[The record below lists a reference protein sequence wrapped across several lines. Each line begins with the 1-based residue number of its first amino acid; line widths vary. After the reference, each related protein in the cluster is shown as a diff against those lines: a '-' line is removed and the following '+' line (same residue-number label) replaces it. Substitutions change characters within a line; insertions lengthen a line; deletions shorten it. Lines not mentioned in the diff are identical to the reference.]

1 MSAPQNSGPVRTL
14 ADVLEE
20 ELAGKLLADPGPPKT
35 AAAENERL
43 KTIYPR
49 IHAAPAR
56 SALCFS
62 GGGIRSAS
70 FGLGVLQGLARAKLL
85 GCFDYVSTVS
95 GGGYLGGWLS
105 AWIHHEAETAAKTAA
120 GPPAP
125 TAARD
130 EVIRKL
136 SNAADTAPTAPEWPP
151 IHFLRAFANYL
162 SPKLGLLSADT
173 WALVATF
180 LRNMLLNW
188 LVLIPLVLAGLMIT
202 RVFMAAVLSRTPAG
216 WDTACW
222 WIAAVL
228 LGISTAYG
236 ALDMPTTGSGHRSE
250 SKFLLFRLLPLLG
263 GSFAVVLGWAWRY
276 NALQAPLAAPDVG
289 ELLFLFGVPAVI
301 GAVGGAV
308 AARTRSGSSRDPG
321 RFLSWKKA
329 THLVAILGC
338 TALGAIVLRW
348 IAVTWFPTPT
358 LGKQTLHYVC
368 YAPSLLLAV
377 FLLLNFLFA
386 GLSSWNTEDED
397 REWWG
402 RSSGWLL
409 LAALALA
416 IQGTLVFWG
425 PYWLQILQQKAESLS
440 VVLGWFGIS
449 GGVSGVFAALRGFS
463 ADTAA
468 KSPNS
473 TSSTT
478 RLHIGA
484 IVFLIVL
491 VVLLAI
497 CTDVL
502 AGDAY
507 TLTFF
512 GRDGAFN
519 PAALMPWALTVVL
532 IGLGLLMGWFINVNK
547 FSLHTMYRNRLIRC
561 FLGASRPDRQPHPF
575 TGFDPRDNLK
585 MKDLVAG
592 KPLHIVNIALNM
604 VATKNLAWQERMAR
618 SFTVSRLHSGAPGIG
633 YQPSASYGEGISL
646 GTAITIS
653 GAAANPNQGY
663 HSSPLIALLMTL
675 FNVRLGWWLGN
686 PGEPGRA
693 VWQKNGPAFAAG
705 PLVSEAV
712 GKTTDDYKYVNL
724 SDGGHFENL
733 GIYEMVQ
740 RRCRQIVAVD
750 GGQDGDYVF
759 EDLGNAI
766 RKIRIDLGI
775 RIEIALKYIAPK
787 TAGERLLYCAVGRIF
802 YGDVDAGGAIGQLIY
817 VKPVLTGREPADVL
831 NYGAAHPGFPHE
843 STADQFFSES
853 QLESYRM
860 LGAYAFEQIRGETW
874 SGGEPEEARLGKLF
888 ERVAQYTTVPAGDAT
903 AA

>member
-1 MSAPQNSGPVRTL
+1 MSVPTNNGPVRTL

-20 ELAGKLLADPGPPKT
+20 ELAGSLLADPSPRTPT
-35 AAAENERL
+35 EENERL
-43 KTIYPR
+43 KAIHAR
-49 IHAAPAR
+49 IHAAPPR

-105 AWIHHEAETAAKTAA
+105 AWIHHEAEVLSATPC
-120 GPPAP
+120 PPAP
-125 TAARD
+125 SAARD

-136 SNAADTAPTAPEWPP
+136 STPADTAPTAPEWPP
-151 IHFLRAFANYL
+151 VHFLRAFSNYL

-188 LVLIPLVLAGLMIT
+188 LVLIPLALAALMIP
-202 RVFMAAVLSRTPAG
+202 RVFMAAVLSRTPDG
-216 WDTACW
+216 WDSACW
-222 WIAAVL
+222 WSAAVL

-236 ALDMPTTGSGHRSE
+236 ALDMPTTGSGQRSE
-250 SKFLLFRLLPLLG
+250 GKFLLFRLLPLLG
-263 GSFAVVLGWAWRY
+263 GSVAIVLGWAWRY
-276 NALQAPLAAPDVG
+276 NAVQTPLPAPAVG
-289 ELLFLFGVPAVI
+289 ELLFLFGVPSII
-301 GAVGGAV
+301 GAVAGA
-308 AARTRSGSSRDPG
+308 AARRPGTASGRDLG
-321 RFLSWKKA
+321 RFFSAKKGGQ
-329 THLVAILGC
+329 LLAIIAC
-338 TALGAIVLRW
+338 TALGAFALRW
-348 IAVTWFPTPT
+348 IATAWFPTPT
-358 LGKQTLHYVC
+358 RGHQALHFVC
-368 YAPSLLLAV
+368 YAPSLLLTI

-386 GLSSWNTEDED
+386 GLSSWATEDED

-409 LAALALA
+409 LSALALA
-416 IQGTLVFWG
+416 VQGTLVFWG
-425 PYWLQILQQKAESLS
+425 PYWLEILQQKAESLS

-449 GGVSGVFAALRGFS
+449 GGASGIFAALRGFS
-463 ADTAA
+463 SATTA
-468 KSPNS
+468 KSPDS
-473 TSSTT
+473 ASSSS
-478 RLHIGA
+478 RLMLGA
-484 IVFLIVL
+484 LVFLIVL
-491 VVLLAI
+491 DVLLALA
-497 CTDVL
+497 TDAI
-502 AGDAY
+502 AGNAY

-512 GRDGAFN
+512 AADGSFN
-519 PAALMPWALTVVL
+519 PASLLPWGLTGL
-532 IGLGLLMGWFINVNK
+532 FIGLGILMGWFINVNK

-561 FLGASRPDRQPHPF
+561 FLGASRPDRRPHPF
-575 TGFDPRDNLK
+575 TGFDPRDNVK
-585 MKDLVAG
+585 MRNLVPG
-592 KPLHIVNIALNM
+592 KPLHVVNLALNV
-604 VATKNLAWQERMAR
+604 VATKNLAWQERKAR
-618 SFTVSRLHSGAPGIG
+618 SFTVSRLHSGAPGVG
-633 YQPSASYGEGISL
+633 YQPSTSYGDGISL

-686 PGEPGRA
+686 PGESGRN
-693 VWQKNGPAFAAG
+693 VWRKNGPAFAAG

-759 EDLGNAI
+759 EDLGNAL

-775 RIEIALKYIAPK
+775 RIEIALKFIAPK
-787 TAGERLLYCAVGRIF
+787 TAGEQILYCAVGRIL
-802 YGDVDAGGAIGQLIY
+802 YGDVDAGGTVGQLIY

-843 STADQFFSES
+843 STGDQFFSES

-860 LGAYAFEQIRGETW
+860 LGAHAFEQIRGTTW
-874 SGGEPEEARLGKLF
+874 TGTEPEDQRLAKFF
-888 ERVAQYTTVPAGDAT
+888 ERVAQYTTVPPGETVA
-903 AA
+903 